1 MAMISRDPFAREELH
16 RFVDEHAQD
25 GRTCAWCGCR
35 RTRKGKPL
43 HRLFRFEVQTD
54 GGSRHAID
62 KLFCSTACM
71 RAYHS

>member
-16 RFVDEHAQD
+16 RFIDT
-25 GRTCAWCGCR
+25 GRSHCTCAWCGGR

-43 HRLFRFEVQTD
+43 PHLFRFEVQTD
-54 GGSRHAID
+54 GGRHNKID
-62 KLFCSTACM
+62 RLFCSTDCM